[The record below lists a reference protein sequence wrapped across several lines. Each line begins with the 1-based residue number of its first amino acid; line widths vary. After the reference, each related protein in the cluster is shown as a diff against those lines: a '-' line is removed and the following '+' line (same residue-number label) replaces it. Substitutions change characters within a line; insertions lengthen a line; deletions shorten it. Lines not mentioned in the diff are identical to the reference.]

1 MADNRTEQLEAL
13 EVMVEFN
20 EKIIKNIH
28 ILVKELSGERL
39 EDTDKFRESIINA
52 INWEI
57 QVLNGTSE
65 VLNEEKQRVD
75 KEAVNAKI
83 IALSDALKEKEDA
96 GIAKAFEDLL
106 PELEIL
112 GNVAKEVI
120 NKQ

>member
-120 NKQ
+120 NK